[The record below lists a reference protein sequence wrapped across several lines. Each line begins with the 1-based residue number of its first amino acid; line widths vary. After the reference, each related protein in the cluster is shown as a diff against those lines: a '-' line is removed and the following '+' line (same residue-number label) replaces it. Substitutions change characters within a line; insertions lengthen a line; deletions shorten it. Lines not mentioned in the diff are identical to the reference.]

1 LIALLDKEVAKSR
14 NETVAFHF
22 FLRYSVGMD
31 KSLHDPVDASC
42 KAAGRPKAAEVE
54 ARMQDLL
61 QTAGTLFLKNGY
73 TKTSLESIARAAHV
87 AVRTIYVKFGGKAGL
102 LHAVLAAKR
111 DRFFRS
117 QPMHTDTRPLKAI
130 VDEFSR
136 NMYELLTS
144 QEAVDMQRI
153 VLAEAPTNPE
163 LAEAFWN
170 GGPRQTRE
178 MLARFFARPDIRVQL
193 RPDIALDLLPGHLM
207 SCIAGDQL
215 CRFVFPAEPL
225 TPEEGL
231 RDLDRRLDLFYRAVL
246 ATPAP
251 AA

>member
-1 LIALLDKEVAKSR
+1 
-14 NETVAFHF
+14 
-22 FLRYSVGMD
+22 MQ
-31 KSLHDPVDASC
+31 DPVDTAC
-42 KAAGRPKAAEVE
+42 KAAGRPKAADVE
-54 ARMQDLL
+54 ARLQELL
-61 QTAGTLFLKNGY
+61 QTAGALFLKNGY

-117 QPMHTDTRPLKAI
+117 QPMQTDTRPLKVI
-130 VDEFSR
+130 VDEFAR

-153 VLAEAPTNPE
+153 VMAEAPTNPE

-178 MLARFFARPDIRVQL
+178 MLRQFFARPDIRAQL
-193 RPDIALDLLPGHLM
+193 REDLELDLLPGHLM
-207 SCIAGDQL
+207 TCIAGDQL
-215 CRFVFPAEPL
+215 CRFVFP
-225 TPEEGL
+225 PEKLPPEQAL
-231 RDLDRRLDLFYRAVL
+231 RELERRMDLFYRAIL
-246 ATPAP
+246 DKP
-251 AA
+251 

>member
-1 LIALLDKEVAKSR
+1 
-14 NETVAFHF
+14 
-22 FLRYSVGMD
+22 MD
-31 KSLHDPVDASC
+31 KPLHEPVDNAG

-54 ARMQDLL
+54 ARTQELL
-61 QTAGTLFLKNGY
+61 QAAATLFLKNGY

-117 QPMHTDTRPLKAI
+117 QPMQTDTRPLKEI
-130 VDEFSR
+130 VDEFAR

-144 QEAVDMQRI
+144 QEAIDMQRI
-153 VLAEAPTNPE
+153 VLAEAPTAPE

-178 MLARFFARPDIRVQL
+178 MLGRFFARPDIRAQL
-193 RPDIALDLLPGHLM
+193 RPDVALDLLPGHLM
-207 SCIAGDQL
+207 GCIAGDQL
-215 CRFVFPAEPL
+215 CRFVFP
-225 TPEEGL
+225 PEQMVPEQGL
-231 RDLDRRLDLFYRAVL
+231 RELERRLEFFYRGVL
-246 ATPAP
+246 AKP
-251 AA
+251 

>member
-1 LIALLDKEVAKSR
+1 LDKDSAKSR

-22 FLRYSVGMD
+22 FLGYSDGMD
-31 KSLHDPVDASC
+31 KPLHAPPNGGTDHGC
-42 KAAGRPKAAEVE
+42 KAAGRPKAAELE
-54 ARMQDLL
+54 ARMQELL
-61 QTAGTLFLKNGY
+61 DTAGRLFLKNGY

-117 QPMHTDTRPLKAI
+117 QPMQTDTRPLKDI
-130 VDEFSR
+130 VDDFAR
-136 NMYELLTS
+136 QMYGLLTS
-144 QEAVDMQRI
+144 QEAIDMQRI
-153 VLAEAPTNPE
+153 VLSEAPANPE

-178 MLARFFARPDIRVQL
+178 MLANFFARQDIRAQL
-193 RPDIALDLLPGHLM
+193 RADVALDLLPGHLM

-215 CRFVFPAEPL
+215 CRFVFPPDKLA
-225 TPEEGL
+225 PEEAL
-231 RDLDRRLDLFYRAVL
+231 RELDRRLDLFYRSVL
-246 ATPAP
+246 AEP
-251 AA
+251 

>member
-1 LIALLDKEVAKSR
+1 
-14 NETVAFHF
+14 
-22 FLRYSVGMD
+22 MD
-31 KSLHDPVDASC
+31 KTLHDPVDNAG

-54 ARMQDLL
+54 ARMQELL
-61 QTAGTLFLKNGY
+61 QTAATLFLKNGY

-117 QPMHTDTRPLKAI
+117 QPMQTDTRPLKEI
-130 VDEFSR
+130 VDEFAR
-136 NMYELLTS
+136 NMYELLIS
-144 QEAVDMQRI
+144 QEAIDMQRI
-153 VLAEAPTNPE
+153 VLAEAPTAPE

-178 MLARFFARPDIRVQL
+178 MLGRFFARPDIRAQL
-193 RPDIALDLLPGHLM
+193 RPDVALDLLPGYLM

-215 CRFVFPAEPL
+215 CRFVFP
-225 TPEEGL
+225 PEQLAPEQGL
-231 RDLDRRLDLFYRAVL
+231 RELERRLEFFYRAVL
-246 ATPAP
+246 AKP
-251 AA
+251 